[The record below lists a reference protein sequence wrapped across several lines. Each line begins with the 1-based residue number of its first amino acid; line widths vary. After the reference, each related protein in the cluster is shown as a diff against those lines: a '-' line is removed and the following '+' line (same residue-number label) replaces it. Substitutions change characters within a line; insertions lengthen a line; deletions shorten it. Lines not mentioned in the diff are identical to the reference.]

1 MSFVLSSLWEK
12 TTLVFIATIK
22 CAKCTYISLNIFL
35 TKHSREKIG
44 ITYWYIFHMM
54 NANVFVSS
62 TRYSVEHMRYII
74 YLTFFAENA
83 DLTLVREVGTVCKLQ
98 IKVFVQVH
106 LFYCSVR
113 CWKSSITKKYTFLVI
128 CCNAVLCH
136 TQLVI

>member
-1 MSFVLSSLWEK
+1 
-12 TTLVFIATIK
+12 
-22 CAKCTYISLNIFL
+22 
-35 TKHSREKIG
+35 
-44 ITYWYIFHMM
+44 MM

-113 CWKSSITKKYTFLVI
+113 C
-128 CCNAVLCH
+128 
-136 TQLVI
+136 